1 MGLLIEMSDFIRW
14 VIFFILA
21 VPAVVGIVLNA
32 LWFTDAAARQTLRGA
47 SSLPAPSSPACV
59 VLWPWW
65 SVLHPI
71 PPCLPGC
78 PSCSTRVFQSTSG
91 LGYSVTVS
99 PKAKKATKPY
109 VKTSCGGKSQ

>member
-47 SSLPAPSSPACV
+47 SSLPVIPGLCGAMALVVCPAPDTTLFAWVPLV
-59 VLWPWW
+59 VDVSIPVHLWTW
-65 SVLHPI
+65 VQRNRKL
-71 PPCLPGC
+71 
-78 PSCSTRVFQSTSG
+78 
-91 LGYSVTVS
+91 
-99 PKAKKATKPY
+99 
-109 VKTSCGGKSQ
+109 KSDEGD